1 MDTRD
6 PQTRVADEATVAG
19 QTVTPDADPEHQL
32 EAQSNA
38 IQKGVTIVTDVGPS
52 GLSPGDTL
60 EYTLEFQVSDY
71 FAFEA
76 VRIDDTISD
85 GQRWDGT
92 FTPTMT
98 VTEHENT
105 LATAAMNTA
114 NYTVTPNYSDPP
126 ATTHL
131 GNPPKD
137 GTTAIQFRISNELV
151 TRGQNANLVGGGIHS
166 QTAGLEP
173 DDNLQNNPPLPHGGT
188 VGTIKFRTVVQ
199 DKYSDDF
206 PSGNHSL
213 NHRDGVDN
221 TAVIYGEL
229 LAPADLAPLGT
240 SETDDTGA
248 GLAIEDTQL
257 AKSIYAING
266 STTLPNPLS
275 VRPGDLVTFRLEM
288 PLITGD
294 VEIYK
299 LTDYVPLPIMK
310 VNDPDAN
317 GSTGPTWTRD
327 TTPATAPPPG
337 QWKYGPTDTLHLGAD
352 LSPAF
357 SEPTVTL
364 NTANGNNTIYWD
376 FGTYDDVNNT
386 SRKVDLLFTLTV
398 NNQPFADG
406 LLLMNQARS
415 QERDTGNTVLP
426 TPTPSPPSRSST
438 RRRHLQGRPRQRPG
452 RRPHPR
458 WRDLRRAGNRHR
470 PGLRPNPHHRGPSPG
485 RWRG

>member
-1 MDTRD
+1 MLPNQAHTYGDWTPLDTRD
-6 PQTRVADEATVAG
+6 PETRVADEATVAG
-19 QTVTPDADPEHQL
+19 QTVTPDADPEHEL

-38 IQKGVTIVTDVGPS
+38 IQKGVTIVTDFGPS
-52 GLSPGDTL
+52 GLSPGDIL
-60 EYTLEFQVSDY
+60 EYTLEFQISDY
-71 FAFEA
+71 FAFQA
-76 VRIDDTISD
+76 VRIDDMISD
-85 GQRWDGT
+85 GQRWHGT
-92 FTPTMT
+92 FMPTMT

-105 LATAAMNTA
+105 LATDAMNTA

-166 QTAGLEP
+166 QTDGLEL

-240 SETDDTGA
+240 SETDDTA
-248 GLAIEDTQL
+248 ASLAIEDTQL

-266 STTLPNPLS
+266 STTLPSPLS

-310 VNDPDAN
+310 VNDPDAD
-317 GSTGPTWTRD
+317 GSTVPTWTRD
-327 TTPATAPPPG
+327 ATAATAPAARPMEVRPHRHPASRRGPQPG
-337 QWKYGPTDTLHLGAD
+337 LLGAD
-352 LSPAF
+352 RHPQH
-357 SEPTVTL
+357 
-364 NTANGNNTIYWD
+364 GQ
-376 FGTYDDVNNT
+376 
-386 SRKVDLLFTLTV
+386 RQQHDLLGLRHLRRCQQHV
-398 NNQPFADG
+398 AQGGPVVHPHRQQPAVCRRLAAHEPG
-406 LLLMNQARS
+406 PIPGARHRETPS
-415 QERDTGNTVLP
+415 S
-426 TPTPSPPSRSST
+426 TPTPSPPSRSSSPSSPST
-438 RRRHLQGRPRQRPG
+438 RASSAAT
-452 RRPHPR
+452 
-458 WRDLRRAGNRHR
+458 RAAAA
-470 PGLRPNPHHRGPSPG
+470 PSAA
-485 RWRG
+485 